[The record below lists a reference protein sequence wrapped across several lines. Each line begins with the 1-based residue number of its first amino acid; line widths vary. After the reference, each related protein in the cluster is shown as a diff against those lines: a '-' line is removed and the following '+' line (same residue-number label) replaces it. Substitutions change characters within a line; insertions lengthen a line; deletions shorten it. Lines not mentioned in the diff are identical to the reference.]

1 MPHRLNIMDN
11 WEQIKS
17 VLKHQHH
24 QLTEEDLRYEIGKE
38 DELYDRIGK
47 RLMASP
53 DNIRTL
59 IERLDLAL

>member
-11 WEQIKS
+11 WEQIKG

-24 QLTEEDLRYEIGKE
+24 QLTEDDLRYEAGKE
-38 DELYDRIGK
+38 DELYDRIGQ

-53 DNIRTL
+53 ENMRAM